1 MGRLNRAAPATRYVL
16 KDDGTFSVGRRADA
30 LTAEEPLEIRL
41 DGTTVTTTMRTP
53 GHDIELAHGFLHAEG
68 LLVGADDI
76 STARYCAG
84 TGPDGA
90 NTYNVLDMASANP
103 ALTAERL
110 VATQRGEQGP
120 AQSDLPFPAW
130 PGGAAGTPLRL
141 TVTNSACGVCGS
153 ASIDSIMGKAT
164 RPIPPTALTPEQVL
178 ELPARLR
185 DHQVIF
191 KKTGGIHAAA
201 VFDPHGELL
210 VAREDI
216 GRHNAVDKVVGHLL
230 MNGRLEPPAPGLPGR
245 TLVVSSRASFELVQK
260 AVMAGFAALVAVSA
274 PSSLAVDLAQ
284 ESGLTLIAFARENRF
299 NLYSGSLD

>member
-1 MGRLNRAAPATRYVL
+1 MGRLNRTAPATRYVF
-16 KDDGTFSVGRRADA
+16 KDDGTFSVDRRADA

-41 DGTTVTTTMRTP
+41 DGQTVTTTMRTP

-68 LLVGADDI
+68 LIKSAVEI
-76 STARYCAG
+76 SAARYCAG
-84 TGPDGA
+84 ATGPDGA
-90 NTYNVLDMASANP
+90 NTYNVLDLTRAVPENSQAS
-103 ALTAERL
+103 
-110 VATQRGEQGP
+110 
-120 AQSDLPFPAW
+120 S
-130 PGGAAGTPLRL
+130 PGGVLPLFEKATPLRL

-153 ASIDSIMGKAT
+153 ASIDSIMGKAS

-178 ELPARLR
+178 ELPSRLR

-201 VFDPHGELL
+201 VFEPGGDLL

-230 MNGRLEPPAPGLPGR
+230 MNDGLEPPAPGLPGR

-260 AVMAGFAALVAVSA
+260 AVLAGFSALVAVSA
-274 PSSLAVDLAQ
+274 PSSLAVDLAK
-284 ESGLTLIAFARENRF
+284 ESGLTLVAFARERRF
-299 NLYSGSLD
+299 NLYSGQLVQ